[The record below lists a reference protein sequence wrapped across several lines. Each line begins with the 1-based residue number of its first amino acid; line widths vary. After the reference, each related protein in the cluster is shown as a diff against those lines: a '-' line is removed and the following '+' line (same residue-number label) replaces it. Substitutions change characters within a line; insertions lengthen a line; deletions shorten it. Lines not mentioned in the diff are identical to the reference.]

1 MKPLDPT
8 LPLDELL
15 ARARVNVAQFDR
27 AAFLVWLRQQ
37 SEDIRRVARKVPP
50 NVLWQIQ
57 ADDGQRLYGVVA
69 GYQAA
74 RRGMPPMPRLVVLG
88 IQEGAGSPSDP
99 VALPL
104 DVLTR
109 AV

>member
-27 AAFLVWLRQQ
+27 AAFAIWLRQQ
-37 SEDIRRVARKVPP
+37 SEDIRRIAKKAPP
-50 NVLWQIQ
+50 NVVWRIQ
-57 ADDGQRLYGVVA
+57 ADDGQQLYGVIA
-69 GYQAA
+69 GYQGA

-88 IQEGAGSPSDP
+88 IKEGAGSPEDP

-104 DVLTR
+104 DVLSPR
-109 AV
+109 